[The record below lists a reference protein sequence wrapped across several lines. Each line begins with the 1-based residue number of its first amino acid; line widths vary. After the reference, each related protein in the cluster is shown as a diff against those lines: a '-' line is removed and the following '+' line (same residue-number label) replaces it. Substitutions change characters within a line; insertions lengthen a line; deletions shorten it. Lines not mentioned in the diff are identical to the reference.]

1 MDYAIRVEKNHLTKL
16 KELRCQASTLVD
28 EKFRNT
34 MLEVIDIETKTFRET
49 RFKNVNEM
57 IDHVIRTENFIK
69 GGIYT
74 GLYGPLDPRTQKVIE
89 AAELIL

>member
-1 MDYAIRVEKNHLTKL
+1 MTIEN
-16 KELRCQASTLVD
+16 

-34 MLEVIDIETKTFRET
+34 MLEVIDTATKTLRET

-69 GGIYT
+69 DGIYT
-74 GLYGPLDPRTQKVIE
+74 GLYGPLAPRTKKVMD
-89 AAELIL
+89 AAELTL